1 MLAEGASFAIDLSS
15 VARFACMTC
24 QLMNVLEHLVRLQDK
39 SGRIRQGSPEEE
51 RALGQH
57 IAALAPSPK
66 QLSEAGQLAELLTLL
81 GMIGQVIVMLHWSS
95 SYECVT
101 STICQKVILLP

>member
-1 MLAEGASFAIDLSS
+1 MLTEVTMYAFDVSS
-15 VARFACMTC
+15 VACSACITC
-24 QLMNVLEHLVRLQDK
+24 QSMNSPEHMLRLQDK

-81 GMIGQVIVMLHWSS
+81 GMTVQVVVMLTNL
-95 SYECVT
+95 CVL
-101 STICQKVILLP
+101 K